1 MIDLGTAVQKVKV
14 ILILNANYSQI
25 GQSAELL
32 SVSQI
37 RIEFYGKVKFMN
49 DLQKK
54 GNQNNCFCMLQII

>member
-1 MIDLGTAVQKVKV
+1 MRV
-14 ILILNANYSQI
+14 ILNANYSQI

-49 DLQKK
+49 DLHTKK
-54 GNQNNCFCMLQII
+54 VAKIIAFA

>member
-1 MIDLGTAVQKVKV
+1 MRV
-14 ILILNANYSQI
+14 ILNANYSQI

-49 DLQKK
+49 DLQKNK
-54 GNQNNCFCMLQII
+54 SERPEDALAVKRYQLITH